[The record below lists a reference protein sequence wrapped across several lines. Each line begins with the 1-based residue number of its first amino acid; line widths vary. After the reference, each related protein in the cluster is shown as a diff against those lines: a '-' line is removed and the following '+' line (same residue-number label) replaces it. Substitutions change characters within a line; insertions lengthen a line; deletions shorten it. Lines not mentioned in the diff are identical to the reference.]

1 MKNSTRY
8 SLPVLLLLFATVVCA
23 QETTQETKPHP
34 IDKAYDACTEKNPTT
49 GGLVECAE
57 IAYKKWDLELNKNYR
72 ALLRKLKP
80 ADKQVLITSQR
91 TWIAFRDNEFKLIDT
106 LYDQLQGTMYIPMR
120 YDERMQIVKR
130 RAQALSDH
138 LDTLNESEP

>member
-1 MKNSTRY
+1 MNNSIRY
-8 SLPVLLLLFATVVCA
+8 SLLLLMLLLPSTLHA
-23 QETTQETKPHP
+23 QERTVHP
-34 IDKAYDACTEKNPTT
+34 IDKALEACTEKDPST
-49 GGLVECAE
+49 GGVVECTE
-57 IAYKKWDLELNKNYR
+57 IAYKKWDQQLNKNYQ

-91 TWIAFRDNEFKLIDT
+91 SWIAFRDNEFKLIDS

-130 RAQALSDH
+130 RALALSDH
-138 LDTLNESEP
+138 MDTLNESEP